1 LKRKGFSKI
10 GLFVLSVALAGFS
23 GTLRETSFAQ
33 SKPLTKIR
41 LATSTAG
48 LDFAPIWIAQ
58 RKGYFREEGIDFEH
72 ILTTGGAVTIA
83 ALMNGDVQFV
93 STAASDVLIARAR
106 GDRVFSLGIF
116 PASLEFHIATSNK
129 WLESRGLAKSQVA
142 KMTVAQKIQ
151 GLKGTTIGAVTVG
164 GAPAQVVRY
173 LLRQNNLKPDA
184 DVRFAAVGSGSSRI
198 NALRQGL
205 VDMIVG
211 GIPDTEQPEL
221 EGWGLTYLRLG
232 HEIEIFKDY
241 PHESVHGV
249 ENYVKANPDAT
260 RALLRAMAR
269 GNNLILDNPTESDDL
284 LIKQFPKISPSVLKT
299 VMSRSRPAFR
309 RNLRMT
315 QSGWDN
321 MYKIFL
327 AGGLLKTELNTAE
340 GEFWTNQYLP

>member
-1 LKRKGFSKI
+1 MIRFL
-10 GLFVLSVALAGFS
+10 VLTVALVVMS
-23 GTLRETSFAQ
+23 GTLPATNFAQ

-58 RKGYFREEGIDFEH
+58 RKGYFKDEGIDFEH
-72 ILTTGGAVTIA
+72 ILTTGGAVTMA
-83 ALMNGDVQFV
+83 ALLNGDVQFV
-93 STAASDVLIARAR
+93 STAASDVLVARSR
-106 GDRVFSLGIF
+106 GDRLLSLGIF
-116 PASLEFHIATSNK
+116 PASLEFHIATTNK
-129 WLESRGLAKSQVA
+129 WLESRGLTKNQVA

-151 GLKGTTIGAVTVG
+151 GLKGTTIGSVTVG

-173 LLRQNNLKPDA
+173 LLRQNNIKPDTE
-184 DVRFAAVGSGSSRI
+184 VRFAAVGAGSSRI

-232 HEIEIFKDY
+232 HEIDIFKDY
-241 PHESVHGV
+241 PHESVHGL
-249 ENYVKANPDAT
+249 ENYVKANPDTT

-269 GNNLILDNPTESDDL
+269 GNNLILDNPAESDDL
-284 LIKQFPKISPSVLKT
+284 LVKQFPKIDASVLKT
-299 VMSRSRPAFR
+299 VMSRSRSAFR
-309 RNLRMT
+309 RNLRAT
-315 QSGWDN
+315 KSGWDN
-321 MYKIFL
+321 MQKVFV
-327 AGGLLKTELNTAE
+327 AVGLLKTELNTAE